1 MKRKKTR
8 DDKRLQEVGERLR
21 KARNQLG
28 ISQSE
33 MAGRVGIV
41 QSALVNYEHGRR
53 TPPLSVLLA
62 LEHTFHIDHRWILE
76 GKGEPLRRGRPL
88 KPVIVAGQEH
98 LRALQELEGADA
110 YHAVPYMRD
119 PAAAGTG
126 LIMEEDIAGYCIIHQ
141 RVAPR
146 PDDIRCVSISG
157 DSMAPTL
164 TDGSIVAVDIT
175 LRELRLVKGKIVC
188 ARTEEG
194 EVVIKR
200 LRLRQRHV
208 LLYSDNPDQEKYP
221 PLIVDLT
228 EQPEPVI
235 GQVVWAWV
243 DLR

>member
-1 MKRKKTR
+1 
-8 DDKRLQEVGERLR
+8 
-21 KARNQLG
+21 
-28 ISQSE
+28 
-33 MAGRVGIV
+33 
-41 QSALVNYEHGRR
+41 
-53 TPPLSVLLA
+53 
-62 LEHTFHIDHRWILE
+62 
-76 GKGEPLRRGRPL
+76 
-88 KPVIVAGQEH
+88 
-98 LRALQELEGADA
+98 
-110 YHAVPYMRD
+110 
-119 PAAAGTG
+119 
-126 LIMEEDIAGYCIIHQ
+126 
-141 RVAPR
+141 
-146 PDDIRCVSISG
+146 
-157 DSMAPTL
+157 MAPTL